1 MSLQEADILK
11 ALDAVQLPDGKP
23 LGASGRMTGVMIN
36 DGKVICSI
44 AIDAPEA
51 GAMEPVR
58 AAAEAA
64 IRKLPGAKTV
74 LVGLTAEKMP
84 TRAAPAPGAGAAQP
98 RATSK
103 PASLPGVKHI
113 IAVASGKGGVGKSTT
128 ACNLALAMQFQFA
141 QSERLTD
148 ARILELQLRQLG
160 ALTAHAYATVPFYRQ
175 RWGATFDYASLLT
188 PERIAGLPLLTRRA
202 CTAALAAAAARPLD
216 RACPSRDHR

>member
-11 ALDAVQLPDGKP
+11 ALDAVKLPDGKP

-74 LVGLTAEKMP
+74 LVGLTAEKAP
-84 TRAAPAPGAGAAQP
+84 TRAAPAPGAAPP
-98 RATSK
+98 RAT
-103 PASLPGVKHI
+103 PW
-113 IAVASGKGGVGKSTT
+113 
-128 ACNLALAMQFQFA
+128 
-141 QSERLTD
+141 
-148 ARILELQLRQLG
+148 LRRG
-160 ALTAHAYATVPFYRQ
+160 
-175 RWGATFDYASLLT
+175 
-188 PERIAGLPLLTRRA
+188 
-202 CTAALAAAAARPLD
+202 
-216 RACPSRDHR
+216 